1 MTANNSFIAN
11 QFSLLSKLLELH
23 GDNPFKVRA
32 YSSAARLIDKLPQEI
47 SKLPPGKLASIKGIG
62 DSVAKKIKEIFDYGE
77 IKALTELVHKTPP
90 GVLEMLKVKGIGA
103 KKIAV
108 IWKKMGIENVG
119 ELLYACNENRL
130 TRYSG
135 FGEKTQEAI
144 QESIEYYL
152 NNIGSYL
159 YARVED
165 LAAALDQILKK
176 QFKKYQFFQTGD
188 IRRHLEVIDKLEWVT
203 DAPAA
208 SLQSFLGKNNFAA
221 EKLDAEQSIFRGK
234 SDNTQLIFYHASSGQ
249 LYQKLF
255 LTSASDEFLQAWNKK
270 SRFKKSESYA
280 SEEEIFSSAK
290 VKFIP
295 AYLRETAEI
304 IERARKNDLPV
315 VIQPEDITGII
326 HCHSKWSDGLNTI
339 EEMAEVAIEKGLQYL
354 VISDHSK
361 TAIYANGLSEERI
374 QAQHEQIDELNKK
387 LKPFRIFKSIE
398 SDILNDGSL
407 DYPPDVLARFDL
419 VIASIH
425 SNVKMS
431 EDKAM
436 ARLLNAVK
444 NPFTS
449 ILGHCTGRLLL
460 SRNGYPVRY
469 NELIDACAKHN
480 VAIELNANPRRL
492 EIDWRHINYCLE
504 KKVLI
509 SIDPD
514 AHSTGAFDHTRYG
527 VLAAQKAGVTKANN
541 LSSFSLK
548 EFEGFLKKQHA
559 KRK

>member
-1 MTANNSFIAN
+1 M
-11 QFSLLSKLLELH
+11 
-23 GDNPFKVRA
+23 
-32 YSSAARLIDKLPQEI
+32 
-47 SKLPPGKLASIKGIG
+47 
-62 DSVAKKIKEIFDYGE
+62 
-77 IKALTELVHKTPP
+77 HKTPP

-108 IWKKMGIENVG
+108 IWKKMGIETVG

-135 FGEKTQEAI
+135 FGAKTQDAI
-144 QESIEYYL
+144 QESIEYFL

-165 LAAALDQILKK
+165 LATALDKILKK

-208 SLQSFLGKNNFAA
+208 SLQSFLQKNNFAT
-221 EKLDAEQSIFRGK
+221 EKLDAKESIFRGK
-234 SDNTQLIFYHASSGQ
+234 SDNTQLIFYHGTFAQ
-249 LYQKLF
+249 LCHKLF

-270 SRFKKSESYA
+270 FRFKKSGSYL
-280 SEEEIFSSAK
+280 SEEEIFSLAK
-290 VKFIP
+290 VKVIP

-304 IERARKNDLPV
+304 IERAQKNDLPV
-315 VIQPEDITGII
+315 VIQPEDIIGII
-326 HCHSKWSDGLNTI
+326 HSHSKWSDGLNTI
-339 EEMAEVAIEKGLQYL
+339 EEMAEAAIEKGLQYL
-354 VISDHSK
+354 VITDHSK

-374 QAQHEQIDELNKK
+374 EGQHEEIDELNKK

-407 DYPPDVLARFDL
+407 DYSPDILARFDL

-514 AHSTGAFDHTRYG
+514 AHSTGAFNHIRYG

-548 EFEGFLKKQHA
+548 ELKDS
-559 KRK
+559 